1 MPEAPLAAVR
11 YARSTALPLCLVW
24 YEWRSGDT
32 LDRLETADPSSAETG
47 GPVLDASGTV
57 RVRGIR
63 VDCADLIDE
72 VLAVFEDRGLA
83 EADG

>member
-1 MPEAPLAAVR
+1 
-11 YARSTALPLCLVW
+11 
-24 YEWRSGDT
+24 
-32 LDRLETADPSSAETG
+32 
-47 GPVLDASGTV
+47 V